1 MEEVTAE
8 AVTTAE
14 AAEAEEDNKNGKS
27 LSSRQLVEKIK
38 STEKFIEAVGE
49 NSSFL
54 RHASLSLPLPTPL

>member
-14 AAEAEEDNKNGKS
+14 AAEAEEDNKNGKR

-49 NSSFL
+49 NS
-54 RHASLSLPLPTPL
+54 RAIPKAHTNRLSQ